1 MSRRQKTNSNNLST
15 LNTFNTPSF
24 IMGRVGDAILDKS
37 HPEYKGKDSI
47 GVIFFSKVR
56 NDDTSANPK
65 TLIPALPALPF
76 INAIPLKNEIVQLF
90 AGPSSKI
97 YNKINGERS
106 RQAYY
111 YYPPLNVHNSS
122 EHNALPSER
131 DTPKN
136 ITSNQEATRGIQQN
150 TTTTT
155 TTRTVR
161 EGQIRTNQIDRK
173 KDIND
178 DGSFTIT
185 ITLENVETLEQAT
198 GIGTST
204 REYIAERKAEMNA
217 LKQLAPVVEQTT
229 TTSEDGVDLGE
240 FEDKG
245 LKNLQ
250 PFTGD
255 VSFEGR
261 YGQSIRFGAS
271 NKQGANNWSDNDS
284 EGEPVTIIANG
295 SSIPIDGDASLEDI
309 NSLNASMW
317 MLSNQN
323 VSNLQVSSNNT
334 QTLGVE
340 FEEPTTEQVL
350 IEDTPDPIIIPDPIP
365 LVEEIETEEEE
376 IVEET
381 QAEPPAFDPQTLT
394 TDQDPIF
401 ALLDEAVEEGAI
413 EEFTPEIYFLSFTE
427 PANEEDASPTYT
439 NSNAPVGSRDNPSP
453 LMTQRHDYTSLKDR
467 WDSGET
473 VIARNY
479 KGQPLTIPRPARIVP
494 SSNSGGRNIKYL
506 WIHETAQPLSCNPVD
521 IIATHFLPDNTR
533 GKKPWKTAGY
543 NITIPANI
551 DPGLAVR
558 FYNDSVATSGVG
570 GPLSFTELEQTQ
582 NVAPDF
588 WKVCSRKTNAN
599 AVNISWIGGTQL
611 SPIDITRSQAYTL
624 QNLILAYIEKYPNIQ
639 VGGHNQMGGLP
650 EVARTPRS
658 TACPGFFVPRY
669 LELLGID
676 EKNIF
681 REGVYG
687 QVDGEAPNGKKGG
700 IDYLQ
705 NAKLVYQRANG

>member
-1 MSRRQKTNSNNLST
+1 MSQRQKKNSNSQGNLITS
-15 LNTFNTPSF
+15 NTPSF
-24 IMGRVGDAILDKS
+24 IIGRVGDAILDKS
-37 HPEYKGKDSI
+37 HPDYKGKNSI
-47 GVIFFSKVR
+47 GVIFFSKIK
-56 NDDTSANPK
+56 NDDTSANTK
-65 TLIPALPALPF
+65 TLIPALPAFPF
-76 INAIPLKNEIVQLF
+76 INTIPIKNEIVQLF
-90 AGPSSKI
+90 PGPSSKI
-97 YNKINGERS
+97 YNRINGERS

-111 YYPPLNVHNSS
+111 YYPPLNIHNSS
-122 EHNALPSER
+122 EHNALPSEK
-131 DTPKN
+131 DTPRN
-136 ITSNQEATRGIQQN
+136 TTNNQEAAKGIQQN
-150 TTTTT
+150 TTTKTI
-155 TTRTVR
+155 RQ
-161 EGQIRTNQIDRK
+161 GQIRTTVIDRK
-173 KDIND
+173 REINGN
-178 DGSFTIT
+178 GSFTIT
-185 ITLENVETLEQAT
+185 ITLENVETLEQST
-198 GIGTST
+198 GIATST
-204 REYIAERKAEMNA
+204 IENIADSKARLNA
-217 LKQLAPVVEQTT
+217 LKQLTPIVEQTT
-229 TTSEDGVDLGE
+229 TTSEDEVDLGE

-271 NKQGANNWSDNDS
+271 NKQGVNNWSDNDS

-309 NSLNASMW
+309 NNLNASMW

-323 VSNLQVSSNNT
+323 VSNLQVSSNNI
-334 QTLGVE
+334 QTLGME
-340 FEEPTTEQVL
+340 FEEPNTEQVL
-350 IEDTPDPIIIPDPIP
+350 VEDTPDPVIIPDPIP
-365 LVEEIETEEEE
+365 IVEEIEETEEE

-381 QAEPPAFDPQTLT
+381 QAESPVFDPQTLT

-427 PANEEDASPTYT
+427 PSNEEDANPTYT

-453 LMTQRHDYTSLKDR
+453 LLTKRYEYTSLKDR
-467 WDSGET
+467 WNSGEA

-479 KGQPLTIPRPARIVP
+479 KGEPLTIPQPTRIVP

-521 IIATHFLPDNTR
+521 IIATHFLPDNSR
-533 GKKPWKTAGY
+533 GKKPWGTAGY

-551 DPGLAVR
+551 NPGLAVR
-558 FYNDSVATSGVG
+558 LYNDSVATSGVG
-570 GPLSFTELEQTQ
+570 GPLSLTELSQT
-582 NVAPDF
+582 PF
-588 WKVCSRKTNAN
+588 WKTCSRKTNAN
-599 AVNISWIGGTQL
+599 AINISWIGGTQL
-611 SPIDITRSQAYTL
+611 SPINITRSQAYTL
-624 QNLILAYIEKYPNIQ
+624 QNLILAYIDKYPNIQ

-650 EVARTPRS
+650 KTTGTPRS

-669 LELLGID
+669 LELLGVD

-681 REGVYG
+681 RGGVYG
-687 QVDGEAPNGKKGG
+687 QIDNEAPNGKRGG

-705 NAKLVYQRANG
+705 NAKLVHQRANT